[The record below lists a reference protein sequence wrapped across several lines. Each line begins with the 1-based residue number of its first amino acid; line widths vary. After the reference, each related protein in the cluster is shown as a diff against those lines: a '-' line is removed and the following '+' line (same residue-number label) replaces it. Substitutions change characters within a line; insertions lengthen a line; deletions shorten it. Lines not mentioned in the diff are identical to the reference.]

1 MSVLQVRIIFLQ
13 CQKNETIQIFFTT
26 TFGRPDCLAFYGSL
40 CSIFFSSFLILFT
53 FIKKHPRK
61 NLCVSFL
68 LFIAAAPQRPKI
80 EHEGV
85 QVPPGHNVTVDSK
98 AVATV
103 TCVSH
108 YGNPAATLKWFL
120 GK

>member
-1 MSVLQVRIIFLQ
+1 MVACVL
-13 CQKNETIQIFFTT
+13 
-26 TFGRPDCLAFYGSL
+26 
-40 CSIFFSSFLILFT
+40 FSSSSLSFALHKNTHEKFIRFFFFL
-53 FIKKHPRK
+53 
-61 NLCVSFL
+61 SF
-68 LFIAAAPQRPKI
+68 FIAAAPQRPKI
-80 EHEGV
+80 EHEGI

-108 YGNPAATLKWFL
+108 YGNPAAQLKFFL